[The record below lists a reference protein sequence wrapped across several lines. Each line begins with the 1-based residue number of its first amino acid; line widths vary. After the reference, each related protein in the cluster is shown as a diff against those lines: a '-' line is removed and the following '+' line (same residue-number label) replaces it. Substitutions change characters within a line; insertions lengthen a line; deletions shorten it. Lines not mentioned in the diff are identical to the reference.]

1 MTTVRLRDDLDALA
15 AYRPG
20 KAPGPGDGPRFKLSS
35 NENPYPPLPSV
46 AARIAEL
53 AGGVNRY
60 PNMAGHTITARLAA
74 LHGVT
79 AGQVVLGAGG
89 VEIISQ
95 LMRAT
100 SGAGDEVV
108 FAWRSFEA
116 YPLLAVAAGARPVQV
131 PLTEAHGHDFAAM
144 RAAIGERTR
153 LVIVCNPN
161 NPTGTAAGRAE
172 LTEFVESVPP
182 EVVVLIDEAYLQFN
196 RDPDAPDG
204 VELFGRH
211 PNVVVARTFS
221 KAYGL
226 AGLRV
231 GYALAAEPVAVAMR
245 KVALPFGVT
254 DLAQGAALAS
264 LDAGDE
270 LAGRVDELVAERD
283 RLAGALAGQ
292 GWRIPPSQANFFWF
306 PLGEHTG
313 LGTEV
318 FTRHGVVVRPFGGEG
333 LRVCVGDDEANEALL
348 AAAGELR
355 DLTVR
360 ATGEAR

>member
-1 MTTVRLRDDLDALA
+1 MTTVRLREDLEALG

-20 KAPGPGDGPRFKLSS
+20 KAPVPGEGPRFKLSS

-60 PNMAGHTITARLAA
+60 PNMAGHAITDRLAA
-74 LHGVT
+74 LHGVP
-79 AGQVVLGAGG
+79 AAQVVLGAGG
-89 VEIISQ
+89 VEILSQ

-100 SGAGDEVV
+100 AGAGDEIV

-131 PLTEAHGHDFAAM
+131 PLTAAHGHDFAAM

-161 NPTGTAAGRAE
+161 NPTGTAVGAAE
-172 LTEFVESVPP
+172 LTAFVESVPAD
-182 EVVVLIDEAYLQFN
+182 VVVLIDEAYVQFN
-196 RDPDAPDG
+196 RDAEVPDAVALG
-204 VELFGRH
+204 RRH

-226 AGLRV
+226 AGLRI
-231 GYALAAEPVAVAMR
+231 GYALAPEPVAVAMR
-245 KVALPFGVT
+245 KVAVPFGVT

-264 LDAGDE
+264 LDAEDE
-270 LAGRVDELVAERD
+270 LAVRVDDLVAERD
-283 RLAGALAGQ
+283 RLAGALADL

-306 PLGEHTG
+306 PLGERTG
-313 LGTEV
+313 EGTEV
-318 FTRHGVVVRPFGGEG
+318 FARHGVVVRPFDGEG
-333 LRVCVGDDEANEALL
+333 LRVCVGDAEANEALL

-355 DLTVR
+355 
-360 ATGEAR
+360 